1 MISRNKDK
9 IILVFKKRVH
19 TSHICSNLSQKC
31 WTYCWIHYHVDTIN
45 YFIKMQRLQTIN
57 INWPMNDFSKRKN
70 KENEP
75 TCTKTLSIYYLL
87 NISIFTL
94 FILLQQYLFLFINGP
109 RLIVYLYINAIKN
122 LDGRFHP
129 IQ

>member
-9 IILVFKKRVH
+9 IILVFKK
-19 TSHICSNLSQKC
+19 TCAYKSHMLKFITKMLNLLLNTLSCRHNQL
-31 WTYCWIHYHVDTIN
+31 
-45 YFIKMQRLQTIN
+45 FQLLQRLQTIN

-87 NISIFTL
+87 KYIYFYL